1 MENSYQLNEP
11 TMNIIITG
19 ASSGI
24 GYATAMKLAEKPD
37 NYVVAIARNNE
48 KLLQLQQAAKDK
60 FGYDHIKP
68 LACDLKPQN
77 FSILQKEIKNLVD
90 NFDNNLG
97 EIHVLINNAGSLIN
111 KPFAELNFEDWQEMF
126 ESNLLSAVMMT
137 KLVIPYMGISQR
149 GHIVNIGSMGGFQGS
164 SKFSG
169 LAAYSASKAALANF
183 TECLATEYVAKNVA
197 CNCLALGAVQTEML
211 EKAFPGY
218 QAPVNSEE
226 MAEYIAFF
234 SQYGHKTQNGKVIPL
249 AMTTP

>member
-1 MENSYQLNEP
+1 
-11 TMNIIITG
+11 MNIIITG

-37 NYVVAIARNNE
+37 NYVVAIARNHE

-77 FSILQKEIKNLVD
+77 FSNLQDKITNLVKD
-90 NFDNNLG
+90 LG
-97 EIHVLINNAGSLIN
+97 EIHILINNAGSLIN
-111 KPFAELNFEDWQEMF
+111 KPFAELDFEDWQEMF

-137 KLVIPYMGISQR
+137 KLIIPYMGISQH
-149 GHIVNIGSMGGFQGS
+149 GHILNIGSMGGFQGS
-164 SKFSG
+164 SKFNG
-169 LAAYSASKAALANF
+169 LSAYSASKAALANF

-234 SQYGHKTQNGKVIPL
+234 SHHGHKTQNGKVIPL

>member
-1 MENSYQLNEP
+1 
-11 TMNIIITG
+11 MNIIITG

-24 GYATAMKLAEKPD
+24 GYATAMKLAENSD
-37 NYVVAIARNNE
+37 NYIIAIARNNE
-48 KLLQLQQAAKDK
+48 KLLQLQQSAKDK

-68 LACDLKPQN
+68 FACDLKPQN
-77 FSILQKEIKNLVD
+77 FSILQNEIKNLVD
-90 NFDNNLG
+90 NFDNNFDNNLG
-97 EIHVLINNAGSLIN
+97 EIHILINNAGSLIN
-111 KPFAELNFEDWQEMF
+111 KPFAELSFEDWQEMF

-137 KLVIPYMGISQR
+137 KLIIPYMGISQR

-169 LAAYSASKAALANF
+169 LSAYSASKAALANF

-234 SQYGHKTQNGKVIPL
+234 SQNGHKTQNGKVIPL